1 LKHLL
6 RNRNFYLIL
15 AGDISLIIIAYISS
29 YMVRFEGV
37 ISPEDWI
44 NIKKTLPLIV
54 VIKIGVFFSFKL
66 YEGMWRYASLFDLF
80 NVVKASVV
88 SSLIIISIILF
99 AYRFEGFSRSV
110 FFIDWIL
117 TLFLIGG
124 IRAGIRIALSNNIR
138 SFLSFRNKNSNK
150 SMIIIGAGAAGE
162 KFLRE
167 INDNQGL
174 DYNVI
179 GFLDDDLNKQSKLI
193 HGIPVLGKIN
203 EIAKFKSYFDEILIA
218 IPSANSAEIR
228 RIVSLCERIGKRIKI
243 MPSLGEIIG
252 GKISLKAIREITLE
266 DLLGRDEIYLDQD
279 KIDLYLKG
287 KRVLVTGAGGSIG
300 SELVRQ
306 ISRFNPEQLGLIDF
320 SEFNLFQI
328 EMELKEKSWTV
339 PFQVYLADIRD
350 RKSVQRVF
358 DSFKPDVVFHAAAYK
373 HVPLQELTPWEAVLN
388 NVLGTKNL
396 IGAALCFNI
405 KKFVLVSTDKAVRP
419 TNVMGATKRVA
430 EILMQGAN
438 GSGTRFIAVRFGNV
452 IGSSGSAIPIFQQQ
466 IANGGP
472 VTITHPE
479 MQRYFMS
486 IPEAAQLI
494 LQAGAMGNGGEIFI
508 LDMGKPVKIL
518 DMAKDI
524 ILLHGLEPEKDIQI
538 KFIGLRPGEK
548 LFEELI
554 TKGEGIVE
562 TSHEK
567 IMVLRG
573 TEGNAAHLKAQIDE
587 LLKLSENCDSSQIK
601 YKLKEI
607 LPEYNPQF

>member
-1 LKHLL
+1 MKNLI

-15 AGDISLIIIAYISS
+15 AGDIALLIIAYISA
-29 YMVRFEGV
+29 YMLRFDGV
-37 ISPEDWI
+37 ISTEYWI
-44 NIKKTLPLIV
+44 TDQKNSSP
-54 VIKIGVFFSFKL
+54 VIPVKVGIFFVFKL
-66 YEGMWRYASLFDLF
+66 YQGMWRYASLVDLF
-80 NVVKASVV
+80 NVVKASVI

-124 IRAGIRIALSNNIR
+124 LRAGIRIALSNNIL
-138 SFLSFRNKNSNK
+138 SFFSFRNRTSNK
-150 SMIIIGAGAAGE
+150 SMIIIGAGSAGE

-167 INDNQGL
+167 IIDNQEL
-174 DYNVI
+174 DYNVV
-179 GFLDDDLNKQSKLI
+179 GFLDDDLNKQSKSL
-193 HGIPVLGKIN
+193 HGIPVLGRID

-218 IPSANSAEIR
+218 IPSATSEEIR
-228 RIVSLCERIGKRIKI
+228 RIVSLCEKIGKKIKI

-266 DLLGRDEIYLDQD
+266 DLLGRDEIYLDQE
-279 KIDLYLKG
+279 KIDQYLRG
-287 KRVLVTGAGGSIG
+287 KRVLITGAGGSIG

-306 ISRFNPEQLGLIDF
+306 VSRFNPEELGLIDF
-320 SEFNLFQI
+320 SEFNLFQV
-328 EMELKEKSWTV
+328 ELELKEKSWAV
-339 PFQVYLADIRD
+339 PFHGYLADIRD
-350 RKSVQRVF
+350 SKSVQRVF
-358 DSFKPDVVFHAAAYK
+358 ESFKPDVVFHAAAYK
-373 HVPLQELTPWEAVLN
+373 HVPLQEVTPWEAVFN
-388 NVLGTKNL
+388 NILGTRNL
-396 IGAALCFNI
+396 VEAALFFKL

-419 TNVMGATKRVA
+419 ANVMGATKRVA
-430 EILMQGAN
+430 EILVQSAN
-438 GSGTRFIAVRFGNV
+438 GNATVFMAVRFGNV

-466 IANGGP
+466 IAAGGP

-494 LQAGAMGNGGEIFI
+494 LQAGAMGTGGEIFI

-524 ILLHGLEPEKDIQI
+524 IRLHGLEPERDIPI

-548 LFEELI
+548 LYEELI

-567 IMVLRG
+567 IVVLRG
-573 TEGNAAHLKAQIDE
+573 TNGNAEQLKAQIDE
-587 LLKLSENCDSSQIK
+587 LLNLAGNCDSLQIK
-601 YKLKEI
+601 NKLKEM
-607 LPEYNPQF
+607 LPEYSPQL

>member
-1 LKHLL
+1 MKNLI

-15 AGDISLIIIAYISS
+15 AGDIALLIIAYISA
-29 YMVRFEGV
+29 YMLRFDGV
-37 ISPEDWI
+37 ISTEYWTL
-44 NIKKTLPLIV
+44 IKKTLPL
-54 VIKIGVFFSFKL
+54 VILVKVGIFFIFKL
-66 YEGMWRYASLFDLF
+66 YQGMWRYASLIDLF
-80 NVVKASVV
+80 NVIKASVI

-110 FFIDWIL
+110 FFIDWVL
-117 TLFLIGG
+117 TLLLIGG
-124 IRAGIRIALSNNIR
+124 LRAGIRIALSNNIR
-138 SFLSFRNKNSNK
+138 SFFSFRNRTSNK
-150 SMIIIGAGAAGE
+150 SMIIIGAGSAGE

-167 INDNQGL
+167 IIDNQEL
-174 DYNVI
+174 DYNVV
-179 GFLDDDLNKQSKLI
+179 GFLDDDLNKQSKSL
-193 HGIPVLGKIN
+193 HGIPVLGRID

-218 IPSANSAEIR
+218 IPSATSEEIR
-228 RIVSLCERIGKRIKI
+228 RIVSLCEKIGKKIKI

-266 DLLGRDEIYLDQD
+266 DLLGRDEIYLDQE
-279 KIDLYLKG
+279 KIDQYLRG
-287 KRVLVTGAGGSIG
+287 KRVLITGAGGSIG

-306 ISRFNPEQLGLIDF
+306 VSRFNPEELGLIDF
-320 SEFNLFQI
+320 SEFNLFQV
-328 EMELKEKSWTV
+328 ELELKEKSWAV
-339 PFQVYLADIRD
+339 PFQGYLADIRD
-350 RKSVQRVF
+350 RKSVHRVF
-358 DSFKPDVVFHAAAYK
+358 ESFKPDVVFHAAAYK
-373 HVPLQELTPWEAVLN
+373 HVPLQEVTPWEAVFN
-388 NVLGTKNL
+388 NILGTRNL
-396 IGAALCFNI
+396 VDAALFFKL

-419 TNVMGATKRVA
+419 SNVMGATKRVA
-430 EILMQGAN
+430 EILVQSAN
-438 GSGTRFIAVRFGNV
+438 GNATVFMAVRFGNV

-466 IANGGP
+466 IAAGGP

-494 LQAGAMGNGGEIFI
+494 LQAGAMGTGGEIFI

-524 ILLHGLEPEKDIQI
+524 IRLHGLEPERDIPI

-548 LFEELI
+548 LYEELI

-573 TEGNAAHLKAQIDE
+573 INGNAEQLKAQIDE
-587 LLKLSENCDSSQIK
+587 LLNLAGNCDSLQIK
-601 YKLKEI
+601 NKLKEI